1 MFAVPEESLESGF
14 RSILLVYIYSVLGVF
29 LVVAPWTPVWEQA
42 SHGLLPQSAHAL
54 ALSGWVRGVVSGLG
68 AADLVVAARL
78 AGRMMRAQRK

>member
-1 MFAVPEESLESGF
+1 MESGF

-42 SHGLLPQSAHAL
+42 SHGLLPQSAHIL
-54 ALSGWVRGVVSGLG
+54 VLSGWVRGLASGLG

-78 AGRMMRAQRK
+78 AGRMMRAARK

>member
-1 MFAVPEESLESGF
+1 VESGF

-42 SHGLLPQSAHAL
+42 SHGLLPQSAHIL
-54 ALSGWVRGVVSGLG
+54 VLSGWVRGLVSGLG

-78 AGRMMRAQRK
+78 AGRMMRAARK